1 MYKEI
6 PVPYNG
12 KYTEF
17 QSTVVNEILVWIE
30 MNLTSRLLLDDIAL
44 KSGYTKWHL
53 QRVFRKVVGMPL
65 GEYIRRRRICEAAKD
80 LCSTELQVIDIAL
93 KYQFDSQQS
102 FANRFRAYLGTSPS
116 IYRLSGESQNDPLL
130 LEPKV
135 A

>member
-6 PVPYNG
+6 TVPYQG

-30 MNLTSRLLLDDIAL
+30 MNLTNRLLLDDIAL
-44 KSGYTKWHL
+44 KSGYNEP
-53 QRVFRKVVGMPL
+53 VFTEGISQVVGIPL

-80 LCSTELQVIDIAL
+80 LCTTDLQVIDIAL

-102 FANRFRAYLGTSPS
+102 FAKRFRAYLGTSPL
-116 IYRLSGESQNDPLL
+116 IYRISGESQNDPLL

>member
-1 MYKEI
+1 MKKLLFPTKGI
-6 PVPYNG
+6 
-12 KYTEF
+12 YTEF

-30 MNLTSRLLLDDIAL
+30 MNLTNRLLLDEIAL

-53 QRVFRKVVGMPL
+53 QRVFRKVVGIPL

-80 LCSTELQVIDIAL
+80 LCTTDLQVIDIAL

-102 FANRFRAYLGTSPS
+102 FAKRFRAYLGTSPS
-116 IYRLSGESQNDPLL
+116 IYRISGESQNDPLL